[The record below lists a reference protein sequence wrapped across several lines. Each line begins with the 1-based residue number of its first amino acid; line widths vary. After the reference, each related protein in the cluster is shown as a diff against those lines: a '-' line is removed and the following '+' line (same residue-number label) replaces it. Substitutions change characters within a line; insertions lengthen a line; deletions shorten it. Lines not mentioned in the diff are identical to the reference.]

1 MIRLI
6 SGLALAMAVAGVRP
20 AAAATRKIPVAAGT
34 LIRCTLDEED
44 FSPKTEKQGDPLVC
58 YAKPLREF
66 DCSVFP
72 AGTQLAGRLAA
83 YHEPGR
89 LIGKGWMQLDFD
101 RLILPEGE
109 TQINARVV
117 AIQGH
122 KVDREGRILGHG
134 HPIRDELEWAT
145 PPLWP
150 VKVLTLPMR
159 GPEPALK
166 GERVV
171 TVRLLDDIT
180 MPCVGYSGLIPWG
193 ESDLLTPSRP
203 SSPIRRLFS
212 RMSQG
217 R

>member
-6 SGLALAMAVAGVRP
+6 SGLVLAMAVAGVRP
-20 AAAATRKIPVAAGT
+20 AAEATRKISVAAGT

-72 AGTQLAGRLAA
+72 AGTELAGRLVAS
-83 YHEPGR
+83 HKPGR
-89 LIGKGWMQLDFD
+89 FIGKGWMRLDFD

-117 AIQGH
+117 AIEGH
-122 KVDREGRILGHG
+122 KVDRQGRILGHG
-134 HPIRDELEWAT
+134 HPKRDELEWAT

-180 MPCVGYSGLIPWG
+180 MPCVGCSGLIPWG
-193 ESDLLTPSRP
+193 ESNLLPPSRP
-203 SSPIRRLFS
+203 SRAIWRLFS
-212 RMSQG
+212 RRNQEP
-217 R
+217 

>member
-1 MIRLI
+1 MIRFI
-6 SGLALAMAVAGVRP
+6 SGLALTMAVAGVCL
-20 AAAATRKIPVAAGT
+20 AAAATRRIPVAAGT

-72 AGTQLAGRLAA
+72 AGTELAGRLVAS
-83 YHEPGR
+83 HKPGR
-89 LIGKGWMQLDFD
+89 FVGKGWMRLDFD

-117 AIQGH
+117 AIEGR
-122 KVDREGRILGHG
+122 KVDRQGRILGHG
-134 HPIRDELEWAT
+134 HPTRDELEWAT

-193 ESDLLTPSRP
+193 ESNLLTPSRP
-203 SSPIRRLFS
+203 SSAKWRLFS
-212 RMSQG
+212 RRNQEP
-217 R
+217 